1 MTFIKTILIILL
13 VYFGFKI
20 IFRLAAPYLMRYIAK
35 KAGQKMEQAFNPDN
49 HSQAGNKTKEGKISI
64 DKVPQTKRTSK
75 KAVGDYVDY
84 EEID

>member
-35 KAGQKMEQAFNPDN
+35 KAGQKMEQAFNPN
-49 HSQAGNKTKEGKISI
+49 YHSQAGNKTKEGKISI